1 MSTRELSGI
10 TPFRVHE
17 HFINSFVIKWEE
29 ISLDAFREVQKIFK
43 DVIGELLKQRFG
55 RFKSS
60 LLLYNVRF

>member
-17 HFINSFVIKWEE
+17 HFINSFVLKWGE
-29 ISLDAFREVQKIFK
+29 ISLDAFREVEKIFK
-43 DVIGELLKQRFG
+43 SVIDELLMQRFG

-60 LLLYNVRF
+60 LLLYNARF

>member
-29 ISLDAFREVQKIFK
+29 ISLDAFRDVELIFNSVV
-43 DVIGELLKQRFG
+43 DELLKRRFG

-60 LLLYNVRF
+60 MLLYNVRF